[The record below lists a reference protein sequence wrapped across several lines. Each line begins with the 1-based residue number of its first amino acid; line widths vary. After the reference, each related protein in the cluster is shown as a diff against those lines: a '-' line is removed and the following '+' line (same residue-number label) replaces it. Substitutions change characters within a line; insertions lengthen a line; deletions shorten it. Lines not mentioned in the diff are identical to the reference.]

1 MPLKLQRL
9 WNSIIMKVRTY
20 YDLKWKNIYI
30 LPEVAVTACVCNF
43 IEYLIFKIYNIFLLK
58 IILYSDAPLTADHL
72 LDVLKTVN
80 DWKGFFNYMCVA
92 PRSSVLDTVTVFIEE
107 LNVEATWKK
116 VALALYHNNEEKT
129 MDRLFHYMKSPTGKS
144 IFQSIYSLYLC

>member
-1 MPLKLQRL
+1 MQELL
-9 WNSIIMKVRTY
+9 
-20 YDLKWKNIYI
+20 

-43 IEYLIFKIYNIFLLK
+43 IEYFIIIIYNIFLLK
-58 IILYSDAPLTADHL
+58 IYSDAPLTADHL

-116 VALALYHNNEEKT
+116 VALALYHNNEEKA

-144 IFQSIYSLYLC
+144 ILQSIYSICVEITLCVVHN

>member
-1 MPLKLQRL
+1 MEEYL
-9 WNSIIMKVRTY
+9 
-20 YDLKWKNIYI
+20 

-43 IEYLIFKIYNIFLLK
+43 IEYLIFIIYIIFILFFLLQ
-58 IILYSDAPLTADHL
+58 IYSDAPLTADYL

-80 DWKGFFNYMCVA
+80 DWKGFFNHMCVA

-107 LNVEATWKK
+107 PNVEATWKK
-116 VALALYHNNEEKT
+116 VALALYHNNEEKA

-144 IFQSIYSLYLC
+144 SFNQSTVCICVEITVYVVHN

>member
-1 MPLKLQRL
+1 MQEYL
-9 WNSIIMKVRTY
+9 
-20 YDLKWKNIYI
+20 

-43 IEYLIFKIYNIFLLK
+43 IEYFIIIIYNIFLLK
-58 IILYSDAPLTADHL
+58 IYSDAPLTADHL

-107 LNVEATWKK
+107 LNVEARWKK

>member
-1 MPLKLQRL
+1 MEEYL
-9 WNSIIMKVRTY
+9 
-20 YDLKWKNIYI
+20 

-43 IEYLIFKIYNIFLLK
+43 IEYLIFIICNILLLK
-58 IILYSDAPLTADHL
+58 IYSDAPLTVDHL

-92 PRSSVLDTVTVFIEE
+92 PRSTVLDTVTVFIEE
-107 LNVEATWKK
+107 PNVEATWKK
-116 VALALYHNNEEKT
+116 VALALYHNNEEKA

>member
-1 MPLKLQRL
+1 M
-9 WNSIIMKVRTY
+9 
-20 YDLKWKNIYI
+20 
-30 LPEVAVTACVCNF
+30 CNF
-43 IEYLIFKIYNIFLLK
+43 IEYLIIIIYNIFLLK
-58 IILYSDAPLTADHL
+58 LYSDAPLTADHL

-144 IFQSIYSLYLC
+144 IFQTIYSLYLC

>member
-1 MPLKLQRL
+1 MQEYL
-9 WNSIIMKVRTY
+9 
-20 YDLKWKNIYI
+20 

-43 IEYLIFKIYNIFLLK
+43 IEYLIFIIYNIFLLK
-58 IILYSDAPLTADHL
+58 IYSDAPLTADHL

-107 LNVEATWKK
+107 PNVEATWKK
-116 VALALYHNNEEKT
+116 VALALYHNNEEKA

-144 IFQSIYSLYLC
+144 IFQSIVFVFRYRIAGNFQGCKFS